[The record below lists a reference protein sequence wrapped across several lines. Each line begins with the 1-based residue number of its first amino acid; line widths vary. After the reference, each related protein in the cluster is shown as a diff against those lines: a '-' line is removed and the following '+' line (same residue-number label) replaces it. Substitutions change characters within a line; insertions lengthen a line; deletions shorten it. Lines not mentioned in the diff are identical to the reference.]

1 MKMLRDFKLKIDN
14 FGPINEADLDISKI
28 NIIAGQNA
36 SGKTTL
42 SKLIYCILT
51 AFSTDGEYLAYE
63 SMKDR
68 LNSLIGE
75 SLKIDYAETSKITVL
90 LTMQIDLQSNKN
102 PNMKLIEQS
111 YDKLESLIKSSNDF
125 ENKKYILSM
134 IENDK
139 KTLEGISSA
148 EFNHDLLFNLL
159 RNEFSG
165 DEQLLDNYNDSV
177 IRIYDEGD
185 NPFEYTIEIKD
196 AIKITLENGLRS
208 LTTNREAIYI
218 ETPYFLEF
226 YHPNENRFFRQIPYH
241 QLLLFNKLNDQ
252 STKNDILDE
261 KHNAPIVDFQSK
273 LNALVK
279 GSLKK
284 NSNGLFVFKQN
295 GKTFDLQNT
304 STGLKS
310 IGILQLLLENRK
322 LKENSYLI
330 MDEPEVHLHPEWQVK
345 LAKILILLVK
355 DLNINLFINSHS
367 PQFIE
372 AIEVYS
378 VKYGLKDETKFYL
391 TNKDD
396 ASEKY
401 NVCEISYD
409 GIHEL
414 YNNLGDPYDIIDEVR
429 GKNIANHL

>member
-1 MKMLRDFKLKIDN
+1 MKMLGDFKLKVDN

-28 NIIAGQNA
+28 NIIVGENA

-42 SKLIYCILT
+42 SKLIYCVLT

-68 LNSLIGE
+68 LISLIGE
-75 SLKIDYAETSKITVL
+75 SLKIDYGETTEITNL
-90 LTMQIDLQSNKN
+90 LSIQIELQSNKN
-102 PNMKLIEQS
+102 PNMELIEQS
-111 YDKLESLIKSSNDF
+111 YDKLESIIKSSDDF
-125 ENKKYILSM
+125 ENKKYILRM

-148 EFNHDLLFNLL
+148 DFNHDLLFNLL

-165 DEQLLDNYNDSV
+165 DEQLLDNYNNSL
-177 IRIYDEGD
+177 IRIYNDD
-185 NPFEYTIEIKD
+185 NDSFEYTIEIKD
-196 AIKITLENGLRS
+196 AINITLENGLRS
-208 LTTNREAIYI
+208 LKTNRDAIYI

-226 YHPNENRFFRQIPYH
+226 YHPNETGFFRQIPYH

-252 STKNDILDE
+252 SAKNDILDE
-261 KHNAPIVDFQSK
+261 KHNAPIVNFQNK
-273 LNALVK
+273 LNSLVN

-330 MDEPEVHLHPEWQVK
+330 MDEPEVHLHPDWQVK
-345 LAKILILLVK
+345 LAKILVLLVN

-391 TNKDD
+391 T
-396 ASEKY
+396 EKEDNIGKY
-401 NVCEISYD
+401 DVCEISHERL
-409 GIHEL
+409 HEL
-414 YNNLGDPYDIIDEVR
+414 YNNLGDSYDVIDEVR

>member
-28 NIIAGQNA
+28 NIIAGKNA

-75 SLKIDYAETSKITVL
+75 SLKIDYAETPIVTNL
-90 LTMQIDLQSNKN
+90 LNIQIDLQTNKN
-102 PNMKLIEQS
+102 PNMKLVEQS
-111 YDKLESLIKSSNDF
+111 YDKLESFIKSSNDF

-139 KTLEGISSA
+139 KTLEGISSP

-177 IRIYDEGD
+177 IRIYDEWD
-185 NPFEYTIEIKD
+185 NHFEYTIEIKD
-196 AIKITLENGLRS
+196 AINITLENGLRS

-226 YHPNENRFFRQIPYH
+226 YPLNENRFFRQIPYH

-401 NVCEISYD
+401 DVCEISYD
-409 GIHEL
+409 GLHEL